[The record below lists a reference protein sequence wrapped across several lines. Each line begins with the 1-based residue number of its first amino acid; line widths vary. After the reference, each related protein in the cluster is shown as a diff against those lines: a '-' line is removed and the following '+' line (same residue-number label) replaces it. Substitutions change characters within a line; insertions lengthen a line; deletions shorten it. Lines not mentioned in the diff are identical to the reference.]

1 MAGRFRYIVVDEFQD
16 TNRAQA
22 ELVGLLAE
30 GHRNVAVVG
39 DDDQAIYAFRG
50 AAIDNILGFRDR
62 YPTARTVVLRRNYRS
77 LAPIL
82 DAAHRLVRFNDPDR
96 LEVRAG
102 VSKRLKA
109 ERTAAA
115 PAPVRLE
122 AFATASD
129 EVDWVAAEIGRR
141 IAAGAAP
148 RDHAVLVRA
157 NGHAD
162 ALLRALNVAGIPW
175 RFSGTS
181 GLYARPEVRLLLAFL
196 RTIADP
202 TSSVDLYAL
211 AASEVYDIDGE
222 DLTDIVT
229 SARRRNR
236 SVRAVLEELVAQPGI
251 LRVSAGTRSTVARL
265 VADLRSYTE
274 LSHDRAD
281 GRAACTRSCAGAACW
296 RA

>member
-1 MAGRFRYIVVDEFQD
+1 M
-16 TNRAQA
+16 
-22 ELVGLLAE
+22 
-30 GHRNVAVVG
+30 
-39 DDDQAIYAFRG
+39 
-50 AAIDNILGFRDR
+50 
-62 YPTARTVVLRRNYRS
+62 VLRRNYRS
-77 LAPIL
+77 HAPVL
-82 DAAHRLVRFNDPDR
+82 SAAHRLIRFNDPDR

-109 ERTAAA
+109 ERVAAT

-122 AFATASD
+122 AFATAGD
-129 EVDWVAAEIGRR
+129 EVDWIAAEIGRR
-141 IAAGAAP
+141 IASGAAP

-162 ALLRALNVAGIPW
+162 ALLRALNLAGIPW

-196 RTIADP
+196 RTVADP

-222 DLTDIVT
+222 DLTDIVDLRPPAEPLRARRPRGAGRAAGDPSGLGRRRGPRSPGWSRTCARTPSCPT
-229 SARRRNR
+229 SARRA
-236 SVRAVLEELVAQPGI
+236 SC
-251 LRVSAGTRSTVARL
+251 
-265 VADLRSYTE
+265 
-274 LSHDRAD
+274 
-281 GRAACTRSCAGAACW
+281 CTRSCAAAGCW